1 LHGGDAENRQRRKCP
16 ASNMFEPRP
25 RLSAAELDGFDRQQ
39 HGATMRIHLMTAHV
53 GRAGD
58 GL

>member
-1 LHGGDAENRQRRKCP
+1 MVATPKKVSGVSVQRATCLSPGR
-16 ASNMFEPRP
+16 
-25 RLSAAELDGFDRQQ
+25 RLSAAEFDGFDRQQ